1 MGISPDL
8 ATRYPAELSGGQRP
22 RVAIARAL
30 VAKPAVLLCDEVTSS
45 LDVSVQASVIE
56 LLRSLL
62 ADGLGM
68 LFVTH
73 DLAVVRNIADT
84 VAVLS
89 AGRVVEQGEARAVLS
104 APSHPYTQSLLA
116 NTLQLPT
123 DATGFDMPAIAPR
136 QSATGSR

>member
-1 MGISPDL
+1 
-8 ATRYPAELSGGQRP
+8 
-22 RVAIARAL
+22 
-30 VAKPAVLLCDEVTSS
+30 
-45 LDVSVQASVIE
+45 
-56 LLRSLL
+56 
-62 ADGLGM
+62 
-68 LFVTH
+68 
-73 DLAVVRNIADT
+73 
-84 VAVLS
+84 VLS